1 MKKPFLNQVYN
12 WIKFKIEVIPAIE
25 KLQKLNYP
33 DRTDADIEIYIDGYT
48 EAWLDIY
55 QTANLK
61 SFVMLLEAVGD
72 DYAK

>member
-1 MKKPFLNQVYN
+1 MLFYLK
-12 WIKFKIEVIPAIE
+12 
-25 KLQKLNYP
+25 
-33 DRTDADIEIYIDGYT
+33 EIYIDGYT